1 MPRSDLVRP
10 LYAGGTVGRLILT
23 AIERYPDR
31 PALSDADVAYTY
43 REFGDAIA
51 RVIAVFRGLGLK
63 TGDALAMLCVN
74 RAAAVTCRMAAT
86 IMGMRFTPLHPAAAE
101 ENHLFILEDADI
113 DALLVDSDY
122 AAKGAVLKSKCPGLK
137 YLISLCSMA
146 GAVDLLAASRAV
158 TPAPLRDE
166 GDPQDLVSISY
177 TGGTTGKPKGV
188 MLSHRSMIACF
199 CHELSDWDLPED
211 IRFLAVTPISHASG
225 SVIPIVM
232 MRGGYTRLMRGFDAE
247 EFCRIVVAEHI
258 TTTWLVPTIIYV
270 LLDNLARQP
279 RDMSSLQSI
288 IYGAAPISPDR
299 LREAI
304 GVFGQVFVQ
313 LYGQT
318 EAPMAVTTLRKVDHD
333 LARPERLGSIG
344 LPCPSVQVKLFDQEM
359 KEVPPGTPG
368 EICVRG
374 ALVMSGYWKRPDATK
389 SAFRGDWLHTG
400 DVAVSDAD
408 GFLTIIDRTSDMI
421 ITGGFNVYPRETED
435 ALLSHG
441 AVSSA
446 AVIGIPDPKWGE
458 AVKAFVVLRPGAECD
473 EASLQAHVKQR
484 RGTVWVPKSIDF
496 VADLPVTALG
506 KVDRKL
512 LREPYWRGKA
522 RRVG

>member
-1 MPRSDLVRP
+1 MQRSDLVRP

-23 AIERYPDR
+23 AIERFADR
-31 PALSDADVAYTY
+31 PALSDGEVAYSY

-51 RVIAVFRGLGLK
+51 RTIAVFRDLGLK
-63 TGDALAMLCVN
+63 KGDALAMLCGN
-74 RAAAVTCRMAAT
+74 RVPAVTCRMAAT
-86 IMGMRFTPLHPAAAE
+86 IMGMRFTPLHPAAAAD
-101 ENHLFILEDADI
+101 NHLFILEDAEI

-122 AAKGAVLKSKCPGLK
+122 AAKGTALKDKCPRLRH
-137 YLISLCSMA
+137 LVSLGPVA
-146 GAVDLLAASRAV
+146 GAVDLLAASRAA

-232 MRGGYTRLMRGFDAE
+232 MRGGFTRLMQGFDAE
-247 EFCRIVVAEHI
+247 EFCRIVAAEHI
-258 TTTWLVPTIIYV
+258 TTTWLVPTILYV
-270 LLDNLARQP
+270 LLDHLARHTH
-279 RDMSSLQSI
+279 DMSSLQSI
-288 IYGAAPISPDR
+288 IYGAAPMSPDR

-304 GVFGQVFVQ
+304 GVFGPVFVQ

-318 EAPMAVTTLRKVDHD
+318 EAPMAVTTLRKNDHA
-333 LARPERLGSIG
+333 LTRTERLGSIG

-359 KEVPPGTPG
+359 NEVPPGTPG

-374 ALVMSGYWKRPDATK
+374 ALVMSGYWKRPDATEN
-389 SAFRGDWLHTG
+389 AFRGDWLHTG

-408 GFLTIIDRTSDMI
+408 GYLTIVDRISDMI

-435 ALLSHG
+435 ALLSHE

-446 AVIGIPDPKWGE
+446 AVIGVPDPKWGE
-458 AVKAFVVLRPGAECD
+458 AVKAFVVLRPGAECN
-473 EASLQAHVKQR
+473 ETSLQAHVKQR

-496 VADLPVTALG
+496 VTDLPVTALG
-506 KVDRKL
+506 KIDRKL
-512 LREPYWRGKA
+512 LREPFWRGKIRQVA
-522 RRVG
+522 